1 MTELPRPIRL
11 PGEPDPPRVPRST
24 SRRPARR
31 EVVDADD
38 VYGAEGAARRLSE
51 RLALVAPTRARRAAD
66 GRVLL
71 PPPIERSRDR
81 IEGLASAPATLVVF
95 GAHATPGARRLGEV
109 LDFVRARHPTTVA
122 IAWRH
127 YPDPFAHAHAGLF
140 ALAAEAAAL
149 TGHFWALT
157 RELLRLDHHASRDL
171 HAAMLRA
178 GVDPGRALAAMR
190 AGTGADRIAA
200 DVASALASGV
210 VATPALFGDGE
221 RWRGDL
227 DPELVSGTLQAVLP
241 RA

>member
-11 PGEPDPPRVPRST
+11 PGEPDPPRVPCGT
-24 SRRPARR
+24 SRRRARR

-38 VYGAEGAARRLSE
+38 VYGAEAAARQLSE
-51 RLALVAPTRARRAAD
+51 RLARVAPTPARRAAD

-71 PPPIERSRDR
+71 TPPFERSRDR

-95 GAHATPGARRLGEV
+95 GAHGTPGARRLGEV
-109 LDFVRARHPTTVA
+109 LELVRARHPTTVA
-122 IAWRH
+122 VAWRH
-127 YPDPFAHAHAGLF
+127 YPDPLAHADAGVF

-157 RELLRLDHHASRDL
+157 RELLMLHHHGPRDL

-178 GVDPGRALAAMR
+178 GVDPDRTVAAMR
-190 AGTGADRIAA
+190 AGTGADRIAE

-210 VATPALFGDGE
+210 ITTPALFVDGE

-227 DPELVSGTLQAVLP
+227 DPELVSGALQAVLP
-241 RA
+241 RG